1 MSIEA
6 KPNRPTFVTR
16 IVDGCDLRK
25 SPSSIVSKLLGLHIS
40 LKQKNTLA
48 ALDDIAQFYYY
59 FILAVSDGTTQ
70 FSYIMNLKIFSM
82 III

>member
-25 SPSSIVSKLLGLHIS
+25 SPSSIVSKLLELHMS
-40 LKQKNTLA
+40 LMQKNR
-48 ALDDIAQFYYY
+48 YYVHQMRHYLVFNSSTTRY
-59 FILAVSDGTTQ
+59 FILGA
-70 FSYIMNLKIFSM
+70 
-82 III
+82 

>member
-25 SPSSIVSKLLGLHIS
+25 SPSSIVSKLLELHTYES
-40 LKQKNTLA
+40 EAKK
-48 ALDDIAQFYYY
+48 Y
-59 FILAVSDGTTQ
+59 
-70 FSYIMNLKIFSM
+70 
-82 III
+82 

>member
-25 SPSSIVSKLLGLHIS
+25 SPSSIVSKLLELHMS
-40 LKQKNTLA
+40 LMQKNRYVLHQN
-48 ALDDIAQFYYY
+48 LMIRCDIIQYPIPVLGRY
-59 FILAVSDGTTQ
+59 FILGAC
-70 FSYIMNLKIFSM
+70 
-82 III
+82 

>member
-25 SPSSIVSKLLGLHIS
+25 SPSSIVSKLLELHMS
-40 LKQKNTLA
+40 LMQKNRYYIRC
-48 ALDDIAQFYYY
+48 DIIQYP
-59 FILAVSDGTTQ
+59 ILVLGILS
-70 FSYIMNLKIFSM
+70 
-82 III
+82 

>member
-25 SPSSIVSKLLGLHIS
+25 SPSSIVSKLLELHMS
-40 LKQKNTLA
+40 LKQKIISNYSRCTRYLILIA
-48 ALDDIAQFYYY
+48 SLYQMALPNF
-59 FILAVSDGTTQ
+59 LT
-70 FSYIMNLKIFSM
+70 N
-82 III
+82 